1 MSDDR
6 FEERLR
12 EAAPQYHRPPE
23 TPREEMWAAIVA
35 ARRQR
40 RARSRLMQSPAARWG
55 VGMAAVLLLGIAIG
69 RRLSPPSRQAL
80 PATAVEPSRN
90 GDVPYRL
97 AAQQY
102 LSHTEAVL
110 AGFRAE
116 AKGGHVDPQFV
127 QQARGLLASTRLL
140 LDSPVGRDPQLRP
153 LFEDLELVLAQIALL
168 PGGRDKED
176 VDLITQGMD
185 QQSVLTR
192 LRTAAPSGPQAA
204 QRPQGE
210 L

>member
-1 MSDDR
+1 MNDDR

-23 TPREEMWAAIVA
+23 TPREEMWTAIVA

-40 RARSRLMQSPAARWG
+40 RDGWRFVHSPEWRWG

-69 RRLSPPSRQAL
+69 RSLRPRSDQTPAAV
-80 PATAVEPSRN
+80 ATAPQT
-90 GDVPYRL
+90 GDVPYRI
-97 AAQQY
+97 AASQY
-102 LSHTEAVL
+102 LSRTETVL
-110 AGFRAE
+110 AGFRAD
-116 AKGGHVDPQFV
+116 AKSGHVDAQFA
-127 QQARGLLASTRLL
+127 QQARELLASTRLL
-140 LDSPVGRDPQLRP
+140 LDSPVGQDPQLRP
-153 LFEDLELVLAQIALL
+153 LLEDLELVLAQISML
-168 PGGRDKED
+168 PRGRDKED

-192 LRTAAPSGPQAA
+192 LRTALPSGPAA
-204 QRPQGE
+204 APRPQGA

>member
-1 MSDDR
+1 MMDDR
-6 FEERLR
+6 FEARLR

-40 RARSRLMQSPAARWG
+40 RARWRFVQSPEWRWG
-55 VGMAAVLLLGIAIG
+55 VGMAAVLLVGIAIG
-69 RRLSPPSRQAL
+69 RWLRPRSDHTL
-80 PATAVEPSRN
+80 PTAVATLPRN

-97 AAQQY
+97 AASQY
-102 LSHTEAVL
+102 LSRTETVL
-110 AGFRAE
+110 AGFRAD
-116 AKGGHVDPQFV
+116 AKSGHVDTQFV
-127 QQARGLLASTRLL
+127 QQARELLASTRLL

-168 PGGRDKED
+168 PGGRHKED

-192 LRTAAPSGPQAA
+192 LRTALPSGPAA
-204 QRPQGE
+204 APRPQGV